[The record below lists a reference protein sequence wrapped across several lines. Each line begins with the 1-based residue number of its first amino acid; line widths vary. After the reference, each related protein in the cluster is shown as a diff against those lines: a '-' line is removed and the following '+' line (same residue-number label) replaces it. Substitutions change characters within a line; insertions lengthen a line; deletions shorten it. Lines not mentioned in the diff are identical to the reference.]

1 MMRGLI
7 VRRVLQ
13 GVPLLIIIS
22 VLVFALLQAV
32 PGGPLAAYLENPN
45 VRPQDIARLRAA
57 MGLDRPLAEQYLSW
71 LFAFVRGDWGYS
83 FADGRPVLDRVLER
97 VPATLELVGAST
109 LLALCLALPVGVLAS
124 VHRAF
129 DRASSLGAVAGI
141 SLPVFWFGLLAQLL
155 FAITL
160 GWLPSSGRAS
170 FGVSSFADRIAHLVL
185 PVVVLAAV
193 QAAAWS
199 RYLRRAMRET
209 KGRPYLNAARVR
221 GVSEV
226 GVLLRHALPNALG
239 PFVTVVLLDAAMM
252 ASGAV
257 VTESV
262 FAWPGVGSLFTE
274 SLVKR
279 DYPVLMAFLMCGAFA
294 VMALNLVAD
303 IAVRAIDPRTREAA

>member
-1 MMRGLI
+1 MRGLI
-7 VRRVLQ
+7 VRRALQ
-13 GVPLLIIIS
+13 SLPLLLLIS

-45 VRPQDIARLRAA
+45 VRPQDIERLRAA
-57 MGLDRPLAEQYLSW
+57 MGLDRSLVVQYLSW
-71 LFAFVRGDWGYS
+71 LSAFVRGDWGYS
-83 FADGRPVLDRVLER
+83 FADGRPVLERVLER

-109 LLALCLALPVGVLAS
+109 LLALCIALPVGVWAS
-124 VHRAF
+124 VHRRF
-129 DRASSLGAVAGI
+129 DRISSFGAVAGI
-141 SLPVFWFGLLAQLL
+141 SLPVFWFGLLLQLV

-170 FGVSSFADRIAHLVL
+170 FGVSSFGDRIAHLVL
-185 PVVVLAAV
+185 PVMVLAAV

-209 KGRPYLNAARVR
+209 IGRPFMNAARVR
-221 GVSEV
+221 GVSER

-239 PFVTVVLLDAAMM
+239 PFITVVLLDAAMM

-279 DYPVLMAFLMCGAFA
+279 DYPVLMAFLMCGAVA
-294 VMALNLVAD
+294 VMVLNLVAD
-303 IAVRAIDPRTREAA
+303 IAVRTIDPRTRGVG